1 MMNRHVGLRFGR
13 RTASDGMGDLRDQLP
28 DARRTPSRRLL
39 AAVALG
45 LGVLASLNLVW
56 IAGSV
61 RPRLAEAEAAIE
73 TARAGERDALGRNS
87 LMELQVENLHDIV
100 DYSARYRIPADLAQA
115 IYEIALSED
124 LDPEL
129 AFRLVATES
138 SFRRNALSE
147 AGAIGY
153 TQIVP
158 STAAWLDSRIEEADL
173 YERDVNLRLGFR
185 YLRLL
190 VEQNAGDMRLALLAY
205 NRGPGTVR
213 TIVAQG
219 GDPANGYAT
228 RIMGSD

>member
-1 MMNRHVGLRFGR
+1 ME
-13 RTASDGMGDLRDQLP
+13 DLRDQLR
-28 DARRTPSRRLL
+28 DARQMPSRRLL
-39 AAVALG
+39 AAVAVG

-115 IYEIALSED
+115 IYQISLSED
-124 LDPEL
+124 LAPEL
-129 AFRLVATES
+129 AFRLVETES

-158 STAAWLDSRIEEADL
+158 STAAWLDSRVGEADL

>member
-1 MMNRHVGLRFGR
+1 MMKRQIGLRFGR
-13 RTASDGMGDLRDQLP
+13 RPASEGMDDIRDQLT

-39 AAVALG
+39 AALLLG

-73 TARAGERDALGRNS
+73 TARAAERDALGRNS
-87 LMELQVENLHDIV
+87 LMELQLESLHDIV
-100 DYSARYRIPADLAQA
+100 GYSARYRIPADLAQA

-124 LDPEL
+124 LAPDL

-158 STAAWLDSRIEEADL
+158 STAAWLDSRVEEADL

>member
-1 MMNRHVGLRFGR
+1 MR
-13 RTASDGMGDLRDQLP
+13 
-28 DARRTPSRRLL
+28 DARQIPSRSLL
-39 AAVALG
+39 AALALG

-115 IYEIALSED
+115 IYQIALSED

-129 AFRLVATES
+129 AFRLVETES

-158 STAAWLDSRIEEADL
+158 STAAWLDSRVGEADL